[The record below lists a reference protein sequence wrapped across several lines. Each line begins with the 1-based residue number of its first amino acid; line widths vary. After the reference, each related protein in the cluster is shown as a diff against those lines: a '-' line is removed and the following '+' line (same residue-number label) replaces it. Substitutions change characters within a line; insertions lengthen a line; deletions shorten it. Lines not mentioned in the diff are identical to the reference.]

1 MAIAVMALGIPIAA
15 YAQSNQQDWKQSPT
29 GLNVTAGDNAG
40 ELNLTWDPHTQTS
53 KTLSD
58 YRVTWTPDGE
68 AFKTNDQTEWYAYP
82 TTNEVTV
89 TGLEAGATYKVRV
102 RARYDDGRKSN
113 WSDVV
118 SGQSGVTPN
127 SPATGQ
133 PTISGTAEVGDT
145 LTAGTSAIADDNG
158 LTNAVFSHQW
168 VRSTAGSHTD
178 IPGAT
183 NASYVITPADAESKI
198 KVRVSFTDDDGYLET
213 LTSAATA
220 SVPEPESDVVPGQSG
235 VTPNSPATGQP
246 TISGTTEVGDTLTA
260 GTSAIA
266 DDNGLTNAVF
276 SHQWV
281 RSTAGSHT
289 DIPGA
294 TNASYVITPADAES
308 KIKVRVSFTDDDGYL
323 ETLTSAATAS
333 VPEPEGEQPQ
343 RDKGDGYDQN
353 ATPRSGHPA
362 AASPCPAVNDWCTTM
377 MVADAEGDGL
387 LHGYEFDKFGSIV
400 DDTIQ
405 PGGANINVWT
415 VHTFAH
421 PHPQLPDYIFFG
433 SNPRVP
439 RGTQVTIEGHTFIAD
454 AESHDG
460 EEGDTGD
467 KWEFPSGELPASLIW
482 SDGQEVTI
490 SVKFP
495 SPCDNVANT
504 IVVKN
509 LLGEITQPGESQF
522 HNIKLD
528 PFKSYLIEAIG
539 VDGRD
544 MLGVTE
550 HSNLTLEDPDIPAFW
565 NASGKSRVDIF
576 SPYHDDG
583 HGKNVIKRTTKTDYR
598 TYKVEVAAGDNGT
611 GTYQFKVRLNNVCRV
626 NDDGEV
632 DYHRVGG
639 PNGYPNFDLP
649 AGTGGRHVLYIGTEY
664 SDYVSRTELHHVLG
678 DNWDSDP
685 DEDWFGVDLQQGEE
699 YTVRLMT
706 QTSLPERLQATELK
720 ILGIHDA
727 DGNAI
732 SGTASAGA
740 AGKEVFVTNWEA
752 PSTGRHYIAVGTEG
766 TDRTGIYWISITRKD
781 SN

>member
-1 MAIAVMALGIPIAA
+1 MNNIRAAAIKAKPWIIITMAIAVMALGIPIAA

-102 RARYDDGRKSN
+102 RARYDDGRKSK

-377 MVADAEGDGL
+377 TVADAEGDGL

-467 KWEFPSGELPASLIW
+467 KWEFPSGELPASLVW
-482 SDGQEVTI
+482 SDR
-490 SVKFP
+490 
-495 SPCDNVANT
+495 
-504 IVVKN
+504 
-509 LLGEITQPGESQF
+509 PG
-522 HNIKLD
+522 
-528 PFKSYLIEAIG
+528 
-539 VDGRD
+539 
-544 MLGVTE
+544 
-550 HSNLTLEDPDIPAFW
+550 
-565 NASGKSRVDIF
+565 
-576 SPYHDDG
+576 G
-583 HGKNVIKRTTKTDYR
+583 HGKREACLPVRQPGQQRNRRQKL
-598 TYKVEVAAGDNGT
+598 AGRDHPAGRKPVPQHQAGSLQELPHRGHRRGRPRHARRHGT
-611 GTYQFKVRLNNVCRV
+611 LQP
-626 NDDGEV
+626 
-632 DYHRVGG
+632 HPGG
-639 PNGYPNFDLP
+639 PGHPRLLERQWQIQGGYIL
-649 AGTGGRHVLYIGTEY
+649 
-664 SDYVSRTELHHVLG
+664 
-678 DNWDSDP
+678 
-685 DEDWFGVDLQQGEE
+685 
-699 YTVRLMT
+699 
-706 QTSLPERLQATELK
+706 SLPRRRTREERHQADNEDRPPHLQDRGFLRQTTAPAPTSSR
-720 ILGIHDA
+720 
-727 DGNAI
+727 
-732 SGTASAGA
+732 SGSTTSAGSTTTA
-740 AGKEVFVTNWEA
+740 TLTVPVGQEA
-752 PSTGRHYIAVGTEG
+752 PRDTPPTPTCSPERA
-766 TDRTGIYWISITRKD
+766 DAKSF
-781 SN
+781 